1 VAAKLKRIRDFKK
14 ESHHAKETLKEKNL
28 GEQRVFTTL
37 NKLYIQRGFTV
48 MKALKLGSS
57 LKKN

>member
-1 VAAKLKRIRDFKK
+1 VAAKLRRIQDFEK
-14 ESHHAKETLKEKNL
+14 ESYHAKETLKEKNL

-48 MKALKLGSS
+48 MKTLKLGSS
-57 LKKN
+57 LRKS